1 MKIIK
6 NGNPDIVKNWVTT
19 FTCTRCECEFAA
31 NISDLTHELA
41 DGADA
46 VTVFAKLLSDIEHP
60 EKVDDFYVYKTHCP
74 DCGQELSKTKAEI
87 VAEELKEGNND
98 DN

>member
-6 NGNPDIVKNWVTT
+6 HGNPDIVKNWTTT

-31 NISDLTHELA
+31 NLNDLTHDLA
-41 DGADA
+41 DGVDA
-46 VTVFAKLLSDIEHP
+46 ATALVKLFSDIEHP
-60 EKVDDFYVYKTHCP
+60 EKVDDLYCYKTHCP

-87 VAEELKEGNND
+87 EAEEQGENNND
-98 DN
+98 NN

>member
-1 MKIIK
+1 MKILK
-6 NGNPDIVKNWVTT
+6 HGNPDIIKSWTTT

-31 NISDLTHELA
+31 NLSDLTHDLA

-87 VAEELKEGNND
+87 VAEDQKMCKDE
-98 DN
+98 

>member
-31 NISDLTHELA
+31 NISDLTHDLA

-87 VAEELKEGNND
+87 VAEELKESNND